1 MRHPSE
7 KLKKKL
13 KLVYLAYSK
22 KNFYWRQ
29 HLSKITLQ
37 MGYVPLNPF
46 MISDY
51 FLLDSLPRDKVRLA
65 NNNLIMKV
73 DELWVVGDISNGVIA
88 EIKLAEELNKKI
100 RYFSTD
106 GLPKKLRE
114 VKKENLK
121 LEK

>member
-1 MRHPSE
+1 MRRCTD

-51 FLLDSLPRDKVRLA
+51 FLLDSVPRDKVRLA
-65 NNNLIMKV
+65 NNNLIMKA
-73 DELWVVGDISNGVIA
+73 DEIWVIGDISDGMAV
-88 EIKLAEELNKKI
+88 EIKLAKKLNKKL

-106 GLPKKLRE
+106 GLPKRLKE